1 MIKKKLRIVTYAL
14 VAVIIIAVAA
24 IAVIYLGKQKLNDYS
39 AQIDELSSEISTNQ
53 QTVYVATSDIE
64 AGDKIID
71 GENVQAQQ
79 IMSGLDSS
87 LYMTEDQMGMV
98 ALVDIPTGSAVYAD
112 ALGQD
117 NISNDSR
124 VYEVNVVNLTS
135 TQKTNDIVDIRILF
149 PDGTDYIVF
158 SKMKIRNLSGTTFDL
173 YLDENQIL
181 TLDSAVVDAYIHN
194 AKIYTTKYI
203 QPQLQDES
211 TPFYPV
217 RSEIL
222 DLINSDPNILEVA
235 KETLNAEARQDLEDR
250 MAAAS
255 DEDGTSTSSSATF
268 DPNGTLSVTGPSAD
282 DAADEYSEDTDVED
296 ETDDTTDTTDT
307 ADTTIDTTT
316 DTTDAAAD
324 ASTEAAV
331 TE

>member
-24 IAVIYLGKQKLNDYS
+24 IAVIYLGKQKMNEYS
-39 AQIDELSSEISTNQ
+39 NQIDELTTELSTNQ
-53 QTVYVATSDIE
+53 QTVYVAISDIE
-64 AGDKIID
+64 SGDKIID

-87 LYMTEDQMGMV
+87 IYMSEDQIGQV
-98 ALVDIPTGSAVYAD
+98 ALVDIPTGSAIYAN

-117 NISNDSR
+117 DISDDSR

-135 TQKTNDIVDIRILF
+135 TQTTNDVVDIRILF

-158 SKMKIRNLSGTTFDL
+158 SKMKIRNLNGTTFDL
-173 YLDENQIL
+173 YLNENQIL
-181 TLDSAVVDAYIHN
+181 TLDSAIVDAYVHN
-194 AKIYTTKYI
+194 AKLYTTKYI
-203 QPQLQDES
+203 QPQLQEES

-217 RSEIL
+217 RTETL

-250 MAAAS
+250 LAAAS
-255 DEDGTSTSSSATF
+255 AEDGTSSSTATF
-268 DPNGTLSVTGPSAD
+268 DPNGTLTVTGPSAD
-282 DAADEYSEDTDVED
+282 TAADDYATEEVMTE
-296 ETDDTTDTTDT
+296 ETTDTEAADTTT
-307 ADTTIDTTT
+307 ADTST
-316 DTTDAAAD
+316 DETAD
-324 ASTEAAV
+324 ATITE
-331 TE
+331 